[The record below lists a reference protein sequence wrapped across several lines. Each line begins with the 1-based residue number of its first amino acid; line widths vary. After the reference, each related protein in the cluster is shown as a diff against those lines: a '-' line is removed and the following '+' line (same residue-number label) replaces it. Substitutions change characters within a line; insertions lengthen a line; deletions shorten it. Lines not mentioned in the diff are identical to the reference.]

1 MFKGEDHF
9 FSRLDPSG
17 LFNKKSIE
25 KITRIKK
32 IINNIYDRISI
43 ERDDNNTEAIPDE
56 LHELKIV
63 DESPHGVSMVSL
75 HPDAIDFADLKVK
88 KIYCICC

>member
-1 MFKGEDHF
+1 M
-9 FSRLDPSG
+9 
-17 LFNKKSIE
+17 FNKKSTE

-43 ERDDNNTEAIPDE
+43 ERDDNTTEAITDE
-56 LHELKIV
+56 LHKLKIV

-75 HPDAIDFADLKVK
+75 HPDAINFADLKVRK
-88 KIYCICC
+88 FFCIFVLIYLCQC